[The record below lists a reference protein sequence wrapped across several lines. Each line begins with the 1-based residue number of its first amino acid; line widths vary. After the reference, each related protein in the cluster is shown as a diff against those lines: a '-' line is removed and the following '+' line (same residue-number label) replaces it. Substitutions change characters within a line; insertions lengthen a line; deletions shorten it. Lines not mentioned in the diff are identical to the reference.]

1 VPSTQMGSERLGGFR
16 HSPNGIVR
24 EMIVPRGGEPPS
36 QREVPPAAD
45 EAFRVRVDAALASFA
60 DAKRAELEAISPDL
74 ATVADAAIDFISGG
88 KRLRPLFCR
97 AGWVIGGGDPDLRA
111 FDGAAASL
119 EWLQG
124 SALAHDDLMDGSDTR
139 RGRPSLHRQFEE
151 LHRTEHLLGSAG
163 RLGAA
168 AGILLGDLMLSWV
181 DEQFRASALP
191 RLADALPWLDRCK
204 TEVAA
209 GQYLDVLAQARG
221 NVDVDLAMLVV
232 RYKSAKYT
240 VERPMH
246 IGAALAGADAG
257 LLDALS
263 AVALP
268 LGEAFQLRDDVL
280 GVFGDP
286 VVTGKPAG
294 DDVREGKQTVLIAR
308 AAALGTPAD
317 RARIE
322 ALLGTAEGVGELT
335 ALIERTGALS
345 AVEADIARLEG
356 EALAA
361 LERLPRA
368 AGAVLGSLVR
378 SATRRER

>member
-1 VPSTQMGSERLGGFR
+1 MSAPAHGESSPVAAPASTDADFR
-16 HSPNGIVR
+16 
-24 EMIVPRGGEPPS
+24 
-36 QREVPPAAD
+36 A
-45 EAFRVRVDAALASFA
+45 RVDAALANFA
-60 DAKRAELEAISPDL
+60 ESKRAELDAISPDL
-74 ATVADAAIDFISGG
+74 TSFADAAVDFIAGG

-97 AGWVIGGGDPDLRA
+97 AGWLVAGGDPDDVS
-111 FDGAAASL
+111 FDDPAAAL

-139 RGRPSLHRQFEE
+139 RGRPSLHRQFES
-151 LHRTEHLLGSAG
+151 LHVRDRLLGSAE
-163 RLGAA
+163 RHGAA
-168 AGILLGDLMLSWV
+168 AAILLGDLMLSWV
-181 DEQFRASALP
+181 DEQFRRSTLP
-191 RLADALPWLDRCK
+191 HLGDALPWLDRCK

-221 NVDVDLAMLVV
+221 NLDVDVAMRVV

-246 IGAALAGADAG
+246 IGAALAGAGTG

-286 VVTGKPAG
+286 AVTGKPAG
-294 DDVREGKQTVLIAR
+294 DDVREGKRTVLIAR
-308 AAALGTPAD
+308 AAEQGTEAD

-322 ALLGTAEGVGELT
+322 SLLGTVEGIAELT
-335 ALIERTGALS
+335 AIVERTGALA
-345 AVEADIARLEG
+345 AVEGDIARLES
-356 EALAA
+356 EALKA
-361 LERLPRA
+361 LGGLPDA
-368 AGAVLGSLVR
+368 AGGILEPLIL